1 MKNSLHLILAFALG
15 VPFLALSC
23 AHTRAAAASKSNA
36 TASGASGSGLVDSVA
51 TGNGA
56 ASASA
61 ASDASGTAAERVPQ
75 AQNAKDSGQKQD
87 EPRRIVQKP
96 AVIKV
101 ELPPSSGS
109 NPFSGSCYTAKGM
122 RLEFADEKKL
132 RVYSYNTKDECWE
145 RELAASYSFNVAKAK
160 LYVRTDCVYE
170 DGDKLDSAKELYNKL
185 WPRVKRSCKKYL
197 STSHFNSASKKAFMN
212 YAMQNLENSSRARF
226 ERLTT
231 FSYRLL
237 DGGKRLE
244 LTTLLES
251 ELSQAARGQ
260 IIGTDKTGRIQIAF
274 TNLTVQILALDDSA
288 ASSSF
293 YIGNCEF
300 DEDARKVYAQMFR
313 IIQSEGRDRTV
324 YESMQE
330 AGIFEAAYSVKTQV
344 NNVALKQRY
353 NVYDALYKFT
363 VASMPEVVDGEG
375 RVEGLPA
382 LEQIEIPVRLHVDKY
397 ILKKEDNSAPE
408 K

>member
-1 MKNSLHLILAFALG
+1 MRFHLILIFALG
-15 VPFLALSC
+15 FSFLALSC
-23 AHTRAAAASKSNA
+23 AHTSASAASKGNES
-36 TASGASGSGLVDSVA
+36 ASGASGSGLVESGA
-51 TGNGA
+51 TVGGTSNASGA
-56 ASASA
+56 AAEKTVQLQ
-61 ASDASGTAAERVPQ
+61 DAKEP
-75 AQNAKDSGQKQD
+75 DQKQN
-87 EPRRIVQKP
+87 EPRRLTQKP

-109 NPFSGSCYTAKGM
+109 NPFAGSCYAAKGM
-122 RLEFADEKKL
+122 RVEFSDEKKL

-185 WPRVKRSCKKYL
+185 WPKVKKACKKYL

-231 FSYRLL
+231 FSYKLL

-251 ELSQAARGQ
+251 ELSQAAKGQ
-260 IIGTDKTGRIQIAF
+260 IIGTDKAGRIQLAF

-293 YIGNCEF
+293 FIGNCEF
-300 DEDARKVYAQMFR
+300 DEDEKKVYAQMFR
-313 IIQSEGRDRTV
+313 ITQSEGRDRTV

-375 RVEGLPA
+375 RVEGLPP